1 MTDNQDAY
9 IREQVFQALQQ
20 ATRQCGQTINI
31 DDANVKLVDL
41 GLDSLKLIEV
51 VFDLEQQFN
60 VQADESAMASLLTVG
75 DVARMITT
83 SVRQAQLACS

>member
-1 MTDNQDAY
+1 MTDNRDTY
-9 IREQVFQALQQ
+9 IKEQVFQALQQ
-20 ATRQCGQTINI
+20 ATQQYGQIISI
-31 DDANVKLVDL
+31 DDADIKLVDL

-60 VQADESAMASLLTVG
+60 VQADESAMASLHSVG

-83 SVRQAQLACS
+83 SVRQAQ